1 MELIKAI
8 GQGPGL
14 ACAARRCTIPEL
26 HAWRRGTRTR
36 TCDRDIPDRR
46 FRAIA
51 ALDGLDGLV
60 IGPRESAGWSAVVCA
75 HELLAPTSN
84 SILEALPA
92 PAQVVPRPSS
102 GGALLVPAPE
112 FV

>member
-14 ACAARRCTIPEL
+14 ACAARRCTIPVTRGAEGLAPEL
-26 HAWRRGTRTR
+26 AIATFQIGV
-36 TCDRDIPDRR
+36 

>member
-1 MELIKAI
+1 VLLEGARSPSFTR
-8 GQGPGL
+8 GAEGL
-14 ACAARRCTIPEL
+14 APEL
-26 HAWRRGTRTR
+26 AIATFQIGV
-36 TCDRDIPDRR
+36 